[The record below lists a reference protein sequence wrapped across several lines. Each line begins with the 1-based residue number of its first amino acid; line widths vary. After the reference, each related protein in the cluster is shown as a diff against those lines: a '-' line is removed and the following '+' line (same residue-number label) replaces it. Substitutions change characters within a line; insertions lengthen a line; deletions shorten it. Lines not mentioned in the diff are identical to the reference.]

1 MKPNGPLKF
10 YTVIVSG
17 SFRRVVTV
25 MPNVTEAFIS
35 GLDPY
40 TNYSVKV
47 KVVNSAADKDSNEVM
62 IRTKPSGKCDA
73 VFTVLVNLIGRGFT
87 G

>member
-1 MKPNGPLKF
+1 
-10 YTVIVSG
+10 
-17 SFRRVVTV
+17 

-35 GLDPY
+35 GLEPY

-47 KVVNSAADKDSNEVM
+47 KVVNSVSGKDSYEVM
-62 IRTKPSGKCDA
+62 IRTKPSGKCDTA
-73 VFTVLVNLIGRGFT
+73 AFTVLVNLINRGFT